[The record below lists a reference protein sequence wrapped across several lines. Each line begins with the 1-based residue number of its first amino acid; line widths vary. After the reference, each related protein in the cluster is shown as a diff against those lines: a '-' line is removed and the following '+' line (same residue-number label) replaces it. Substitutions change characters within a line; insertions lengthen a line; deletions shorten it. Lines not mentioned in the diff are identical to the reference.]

1 MVILHR
7 RLVRQKNPSGPL
19 LLWWHHVWVC
29 WGTLLAPKV
38 LILSCLF
45 TLYNVLYL
53 ALIIPTVSILGL
65 LQLFVLLAS
74 TLSIHG
80 FIDLCSIYFPLY
92 FDVRTFWFSSRA
104 VNKLAWW
111 CSFWIYID
119 DFGIENRP
127 NCGFVTFVK
136 SARLPCV
143 LLIVGLPGIR
153 VILFTC

>member
-1 MVILHR
+1 MVILHS

-19 LLWWHHVWVC
+19 LLRWHHVWVRR
-29 WGTLLAPKV
+29 GTLLAPKV

-45 TLYNVLYL
+45 TLYYVLYL

-65 LQLFVLLAS
+65 LRLFVLLAS

-104 VNKLAWW
+104 VN
-111 CSFWIYID
+111 
-119 DFGIENRP
+119 
-127 NCGFVTFVK
+127 
-136 SARLPCV
+136 
-143 LLIVGLPGIR
+143 
-153 VILFTC
+153 